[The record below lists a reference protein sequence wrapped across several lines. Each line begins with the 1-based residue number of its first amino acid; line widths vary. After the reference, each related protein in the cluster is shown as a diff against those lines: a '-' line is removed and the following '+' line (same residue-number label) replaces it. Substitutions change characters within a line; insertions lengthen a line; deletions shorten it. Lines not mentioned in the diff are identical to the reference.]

1 MYGQSKT
8 LLTERL
14 IMNKPLII
22 IAGPTA
28 CGKTSVS
35 VKLAKLI
42 NGEIISADS
51 MQVYKYMDI
60 GTAKILPEETEGIP
74 HYMIDEL
81 YPDEEFSVA
90 VFQQKA
96 KKYIEKI
103 YAKGKIPILVGGT
116 GFYIN
121 ALIYNNDFSEEQDT
135 KERVELQRI
144 YNEKGKDYIF
154 NMLKTVDPESAEKIH
169 PNNIKK
175 VIRALEFYKQTGKK
189 ISQHNIEE
197 KQREAFYDVSFF
209 VLNMDRN
216 LLYNRINQ
224 RIDIM
229 LKNGLLNEV
238 SSLLEKYSPELV
250 SMQGLG
256 YKEFIP
262 YFNNQ
267 CSLDD
272 AIEILKRDTRHFA
285 KRQLTWFK
293 HQCHGTW
300 INVDQFENSQK
311 TAEYINKIILEKKH
325 EC

>member
-1 MYGQSKT
+1 
-8 LLTERL
+8 
-14 IMNKPLII
+14 MNKPLII

-42 NGEIISADS
+42 DGEIISADS

-60 GTAKILPEETEGIP
+60 GTAKITTEETEGIP
-74 HYMIDEL
+74 HYMINEL

-96 KKYIEKI
+96 KNYIEKI

-135 KERVELQRI
+135 KERVELQKI

-229 LKNGLLNEV
+229 LKNGLLKEV

-293 HQCHGTW
+293 HQCHGIW

-325 EC
+325 EY

>member
-1 MYGQSKT
+1 
-8 LLTERL
+8 
-14 IMNKPLII
+14 MNKPLII

-42 NGEIISADS
+42 DGEIISADS

-60 GTAKILPEETEGIP
+60 GTAKITPEETEGIP

-96 KKYIEKI
+96 KNYIEKI
-103 YAKGKIPILVGGT
+103 HAKGKIPILVGGT

-135 KERVELQRI
+135 KERVELQKI

-229 LKNGLLNEV
+229 LKTV
-238 SSLLEKYSPELV
+238 
-250 SMQGLG
+250 
-256 YKEFIP
+256 
-262 YFNNQ
+262 
-267 CSLDD
+267 C
-272 AIEILKRDTRHFA
+272 
-285 KRQLTWFK
+285 
-293 HQCHGTW
+293 
-300 INVDQFENSQK
+300 
-311 TAEYINKIILEKKH
+311 
-325 EC
+325 

>member
-1 MYGQSKT
+1 
-8 LLTERL
+8 
-14 IMNKPLII
+14 MNKPLII

-42 NGEIISADS
+42 DGEIISADS

-60 GTAKILPEETEGIP
+60 GTAKITPEETEGIP

-96 KKYIEKI
+96 KNYIEKI
-103 YAKGKIPILVGGT
+103 HAKGKIPILVGGT

-135 KERVELQRI
+135 KERVELQKI

-229 LKNGLLNEV
+229 LKNGLLKEV